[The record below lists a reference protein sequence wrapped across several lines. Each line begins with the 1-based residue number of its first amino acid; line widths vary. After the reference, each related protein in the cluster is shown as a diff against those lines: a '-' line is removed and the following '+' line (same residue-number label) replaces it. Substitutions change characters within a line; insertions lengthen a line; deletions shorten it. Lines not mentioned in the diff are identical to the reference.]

1 MACVCVCVCV
11 CVQERCSVLDKD
23 KVKAVADLAAL
34 RRQFDEREVQFR
46 LQVAAPHAPPACSS
60 RLSLTADAHA
70 ASALA

>member
-1 MACVCVCVCV
+1 
-11 CVQERCSVLDKD
+11 LDKD